1 MTIRQEPVA
10 TIRNNPKTNLL
21 EIFRFFMMRNHR
33 LSTEKK
39 KLELERL
46 LSVRNR
52 DIYLNNELNQNYE
65 V

>member
-46 LSVRNR
+46 LSSSNR
-52 DIYLNNELNQNYE
+52 DSYLNKVKQY